1 MAMQI
6 LPNIGGIARRK
17 CFEPLGLTNQMT
29 QNLSQF
35 EQPAVSF
42 IWQRTVLLVE

>member
-6 LPNIGGIARRK
+6 LPNIGGIVRRK

-35 EQPAVSF
+35 SRWIVG
-42 IWQRTVLLVE
+42 